1 MPWEKNSSLTTLQY
15 SVKYLCVRI
24 MKRIFALL
32 LALFYVVFSVASLR
46 AEASLL
52 ENKESQENIF
62 SVKQGEENTANHVI
76 KAPRVKK
83 AFIPSFDKTLIA
95 EERVQS
101 YFSPL
106 IVPLFLKHCNFRR

>member
-1 MPWEKNSSLTTLQY
+1 
-15 SVKYLCVRI
+15 
-24 MKRIFALL
+24 MKKIFALL
-32 LALFYVVFSVASLR
+32 LAFFYIVFSIGSLR

-62 SVKQGEENTANHVI
+62 SIKQGEENAVNHII

-83 AFIPSFDKTLIA
+83 AFIPSFDKTLIT
-95 EERVQS
+95 EESFQT

>member
-1 MPWEKNSSLTTLQY
+1 M
-15 SVKYLCVRI
+15 
-24 MKRIFALL
+24 MKIVALL
-32 LALFYVVFSVASLR
+32 LACFYVVFSIGSLR

-62 SVKQGEENTANHVI
+62 SVKQGEENTVSHFA
-76 KAPRVKK
+76 KAPGVKK

-101 YFSPL
+101 YFSPV

>member
-1 MPWEKNSSLTTLQY
+1 M
-15 SVKYLCVRI
+15 
-24 MKRIFALL
+24 MKILALL
-32 LALFYVVFSVASLR
+32 LACSYFIFSIGSLR

-52 ENKESQENIF
+52 ENKESQENIL
-62 SVKQGEENTANHVI
+62 SVKQGEESTLNHFI
-76 KAPRVKK
+76 KAPGVKK

>member
-1 MPWEKNSSLTTLQY
+1 M
-15 SVKYLCVRI
+15 
-24 MKRIFALL
+24 MKIVALL
-32 LALFYVVFSVASLR
+32 LACFYVVFSIGSLR

-62 SVKQGEENTANHVI
+62 SVKQGEESTVHHFI
-76 KAPRVKK
+76 KAPGVKK